1 MLVQTRSIVKYLSL
15 SLQSMWR
22 DKIIQQLLM
31 KTGGI
36 YDKTIQK
43 IGINLNWNLRNYIRQ
58 TYVYLIP

>member
-43 IGINLNWNLRNYIRQ
+43 IWINLNWNLRNYIRQ